1 MDTLST
7 PTPVS
12 TPPARIDDLYTL
24 VLADGLPAE
33 VAGKTIYYRT
43 AKLRETNVA
52 DEREAERLSERA
64 MLVGGSY
71 KLLVSESNFRHA
83 LNMLH
88 IDSLHCD
95 DQVIPR
101 SMMAIDLYDK
111 LSARALELLEQRIF
125 LITLAAE
132 VRYGNMSQ
140 PEFEAL
146 AAGLAPKAA
155 PTAPQPVG
163 QAATV
168 GAPAVFAES
177 GPALLTDYL
186 GAAAQ
191 GAAQGHDAASQRWL
205 KPV

>member
-101 SMMAIDLYDK
+101 SMIAIDLYDK
-111 LSARALELLEQRIF
+111 LSARDLELLEQRIF

-132 VRYGNMSQ
+132 VRYGNMTVQ
-140 PEFEAL
+140 EFEAL
-146 AAGLAPKAA
+146 AAGVAPKGVA
-155 PTAPQPVG
+155 APQPVG

-168 GAPAVFAES
+168 GTPAVFAES

-191 GAAQGHDAASQRWL
+191 GAAQSHDAAAQRWL